1 MGQMG
6 KRNMAVLLLAVLLV
20 GVFPEINAI
29 KVHATEATRKKLQE
43 AEDEKKK
50 TEAELGQTKEEL
62 ENLNEEKNALQGQ
75 LNALNGQL
83 QEVSEKLE
91 ELERMIRDKEAEIAA
106 TKAELEDAK
115 ETEEWQYECMKKR
128 IQFIYET
135 QDYITARSWKNTSRR
150 KN

>member
-83 QEVSEKLE
+83 Q
-91 ELERMIRDKEAEIAA
+91 
-106 TKAELEDAK
+106 
-115 ETEEWQYECMKKR
+115 
-128 IQFIYET
+128 
-135 QDYITARSWKNTSRR
+135 
-150 KN
+150 